1 MASTL
6 ASTSSVNHI
15 CNENTC
21 KGRSSNQVSCFQCS
35 ERFFMKFFGIVDMS
49 IQTKLKSV
57 DSHIQF
63 VCGKCLAE
71 GKPSKSQKPTTRR
84 SSSGALSEDNNQ
96 MSQDIKMILDK
107 LTSMSNTQ
115 NNKTSAMNDPNP
127 SDMNTQKYTMEKIDQ
142 IQASLD
148 QIHQISITNST
159 KIDAL
164 PNANQFKDAT
174 ANICKSVDNKLKEIS
189 NAINRDNN
197 ESILLDNHVLDWM
210 MRNDSLSLDCSGR
223 PSIVVKQSIDDNIMD
238 VLKNSEEATW
248 KSIDSL
254 RDLIADQNHLLVSI
268 QNNFLNTAK
277 TDSNPTLTES
287 VHQTQSI
294 DALKQ
299 AIENQHSTLMEI
311 KQKMDAEAMLNE
323 RQSVISGNLAAT
335 KDGEKEAMTQNNRK
349 TKSKVPEKPKT
360 TQKRQS
366 PTSLGGQLESE
377 SHSLN
382 SSVYIVDSDD
392 NNWTE
397 VKRKRRLSNSSYQ
410 RNSFTKPR
418 SIFWSKVEKTMDIR
432 KATDYIISNGIAEIS
447 EFSIT
452 CLTKNESASYLSY
465 KLDTTVNAGNKI
477 LAYRNCPNNSFVRN
491 FNANKTKPKRLHADL
506 AKRNRNFI

>member
-1 MASTL
+1 MIKNKL
-6 ASTSSVNHI
+6 EF
-15 CNENTC
+15 EN
-21 KGRSSNQVSCFQCS
+21 KVVRAIEGI
-35 ERFFMKFFGIVDMS
+35 KFSAFILNFLM
-49 IQTKLKSV
+49 
-57 DSHIQF
+57 
-63 VCGKCLAE
+63 
-71 GKPSKSQKPTTRR
+71 SKSTNFCLGKDETIAKHRHIIYFCDRENIIYPTMDDFFVVFR
-84 SSSGALSEDNNQ
+84 
-96 MSQDIKMILDK
+96 KK
-107 LTSMSNTQ
+107 
-115 NNKTSAMNDPNP
+115 KTLMD
-127 SDMNTQKYTMEKIDQ
+127 TQKYTMEKIDQ

-164 PNANQFKDAT
+164 PNVNQFKDAT

-197 ESILLDNHVLDWM
+197 ESILLDNHVLDWT

-277 TDSNPTLTES
+277 TDSNPTIVDSNPTLTES

-299 AIENQHSTLMEI
+299 SIENQHSTLMEI
-311 KQKMDAEAMLNE
+311 KQKMDAEAKLNE

-360 TQKRQS
+360 TQKRQN
-366 PTSLGGQLESE
+366 PTS
-377 SHSLN
+377 
-382 SSVYIVDSDD
+382 
-392 NNWTE
+392 
-397 VKRKRRLSNSSYQ
+397 
-410 RNSFTKPR
+410 
-418 SIFWSKVEKTMDIR
+418 
-432 KATDYIISNGIAEIS
+432 
-447 EFSIT
+447 
-452 CLTKNESASYLSY
+452 SAR
-465 KLDTTVNAGNKI
+465 I
-477 LAYRNCPNNSFVRN
+477 
-491 FNANKTKPKRLHADL
+491 
-506 AKRNRNFI
+506 

>member
-1 MASTL
+1 
-6 ASTSSVNHI
+6 
-15 CNENTC
+15 
-21 KGRSSNQVSCFQCS
+21 
-35 ERFFMKFFGIVDMS
+35 MKCFGIVDMS

-71 GKPSKSQKPTTRR
+71 GKPSKSQKPTRR

-148 QIHQISITNST
+148 QINQISITNST

-197 ESILLDNHVLDWM
+197 ESILLDNHVLDWS

-223 PSIVVKQSIDDNIMD
+223 PSIVVKQSIDYNIMD

-254 RDLIADQNHLLVSI
+254 REKII
-268 QNNFLNTAK
+268 FWIPPR
-277 TDSNPTLTES
+277 PTLILHS
-287 VHQTQSI
+287 QS
-294 DALKQ
+294 Q
-299 AIENQHSTLMEI
+299 
-311 KQKMDAEAMLNE
+311 
-323 RQSVISGNLAAT
+323 
-335 KDGEKEAMTQNNRK
+335 
-349 TKSKVPEKPKT
+349 
-360 TQKRQS
+360 
-366 PTSLGGQLESE
+366 
-377 SHSLN
+377 
-382 SSVYIVDSDD
+382 
-392 NNWTE
+392 
-397 VKRKRRLSNSSYQ
+397 
-410 RNSFTKPR
+410 
-418 SIFWSKVEKTMDIR
+418 
-432 KATDYIISNGIAEIS
+432 
-447 EFSIT
+447 
-452 CLTKNESASYLSY
+452 
-465 KLDTTVNAGNKI
+465 
-477 LAYRNCPNNSFVRN
+477 
-491 FNANKTKPKRLHADL
+491 
-506 AKRNRNFI
+506 